1 MGDAIITDPRNTIIP
16 AKSGAAIHVRKG
28 ETLRVIDVEGHQVAD
43 FVCFNEHDHAS
54 FLSAGKT
61 RMNAFKVRIST
72 GDLLFSN
79 RNEVMFTITK
89 DTVGAHDLLFPPCNR
104 WLYDNVLD
112 QPGNTGCLEILS
124 GVLAR
129 HGIDEGAV
137 PDPFNLFM
145 KTHVEPDN
153 ELVIDLPD
161 SGAGDH
167 IELTAAMD
175 CLVAVTACPEETTE
189 CNGGC
194 STAIELQMVQ

>member
-1 MGDAIITDPRNTIIP
+1 MSDPRDVLIP
-16 AKSGAAIHVRKG
+16 AKTGAAIAVQKG
-28 ETLRVIDVEGHQVAD
+28 ETLRVTDVEGHQVAD
-43 FVCFNEHDHAS
+43 FVCFNEHDHTS

-72 GDLLFSN
+72 GDRLFSN

-104 WLYDNVLD
+104 WLYENVFG
-112 QPGNTGCLEILS
+112 QPGRTGCLEILS
-124 GVLAR
+124 GVLAPY
-129 HGIDEGAV
+129 GISEGAV

-161 SGAGDH
+161 SGPGDH
-167 IELTAAMD
+167 IELTAETD
-175 CLVAVTACPEETTE
+175 CIVAVTACPEETTQ
-189 CNGGC
+189 CNGGH
-194 STAIELQMVQ
+194 STAIQLRMVA

>member
-1 MGDAIITDPRNTIIP
+1 MTDPRNTVIP
-16 AKSGAAIHVRKG
+16 AKSGAAITVRKG

-43 FVCFNEHDHAS
+43 FVCFNAHDHTS

-79 RNEVMFTITK
+79 RNEVMFSITK

-104 WLYDNVLD
+104 WFYDNVFE
-112 QPGNTGCLEILS
+112 QPGKTGCLEILS

-161 SGAGDH
+161 SGPGDH

-175 CLVAVTACPEETTE
+175 CLVAVTSCPEETSQ
-189 CNGGC
+189 CNGGR
-194 STAIELQMVQ
+194 STAIELQMVL

>member
-1 MGDAIITDPRNTIIP
+1 MNDKRNTVIP
-16 AKSGAAIHVRKG
+16 GKSGAALFVRKG
-28 ETLRVIDVEGHQVAD
+28 ETLRVTDVEGHQVAD
-43 FVCFNEHDHAS
+43 FVCFYEHDHSS

-61 RMNAFKVRIST
+61 RMNAFKVRITT
-72 GDLLFSN
+72 GDRLFSN

-104 WLYDNVLD
+104 WLYEHVLD
-112 QPGNTGCLEILS
+112 QPGTTGCLEILS
-124 GVLAR
+124 GVLAP

-153 ELVIDLPD
+153 QLVIDLPD
-161 SGAGDH
+161 SKPGDH
-167 IELTAAMD
+167 IELRAEMD
-175 CLVAVTACPEETTE
+175 CLVGVTACPEETTE

-194 STAIELQMVQ
+194 STAIELRMVE